1 MGSPFVA
8 VYRRDLNPYINP
20 RSQGGFVRFFIAMFS
35 HETNTFSTLPGD
47 RRQFEARDLRYGG
60 ELLEAYRGTGTCLGG
75 MIDVAEARGVT
86 LVPSLAAAAA
96 PAGRVAAAFYAE
108 TTRRV
113 LADLAAAGP
122 AHRGP
127 AHRAGADAAA
137 LRHGGRARARPAR
150 GLDLGLRGL
159 PARRHP

>member
-35 HETNTFSTLPGD
+35 HETNTFSTLPSD

-60 ELLEAYRGTGTCLGG
+60 ELLDAYRGTGTCLGG

-96 PAGRVAAAFYAE
+96 PAGRVAAAFYAA

-113 LADLAAAGP
+113 LAGLAAAGRP
-122 AHRGP
+122 AAARPDPRGAPLPEGP
-127 AHRAGADAAA
+127 AAGDGA
-137 LRHGGRARARPAR
+137 P
-150 GLDLGLRGL
+150 
-159 PARRHP
+159 